1 MKENKKDTAKWRVAI
16 IGIGFVIGV
25 ALLLAGGTGTEKEK
39 IDTDSTEAYRL
50 SLEAEL
56 EELCEAL
63 VGEEVKVFLS
73 LEGGFSYVYAPDQ
86 RGGIVTVGSG
96 SSEKAIIER
105 SCAPK
110 VSGVGVVYFK
120 ERSPNLEGE
129 LSGLISSALGVGTNK
144 IFIIASKKAQALS

>member
-25 ALLLAGGTGTEKEK
+25 ALLLAGGSGEKTEEV
-39 IDTDSTEAYRL
+39 STYSDQAYRL
-50 SLEAEL
+50 SLESEL

-63 VGEEVKVFLS
+63 VGGDVKVFLS

-96 SSEKAIIER
+96 SSEKAIIESSR
-105 SCAPK
+105 APL

-120 ERSPNLEGE
+120 EKSPILESE
-129 LSGLISSALGVGTNK
+129 LADLISSALGIGANK